1 MSTSNNTYKIDP
13 LNGENYIAWRRRLE
27 WILDDSDLWMV
38 TDGLEME
45 PVPVDA
51 RVPTQA
57 EQTAINEWKKKDKR
71 ALKEI
76 CLRISDEYLVY
87 IDHNTTAAK
96 LWTRLQGIFESR
108 AAIGIVNIRQE
119 FFWTIA
125 VDGVNM
131 DEHVRKL

>member
-1 MSTSNNTYKIDP
+1 MYKIDP
-13 LNGENYIAWRRRLE
+13 LNGENYITWHRWLE

-38 TDGLEME
+38 TNRSETE

-51 RVPTQA
+51 RAPTQV
-57 EQTAINEWKKKDKR
+57 ERTAINEWKKKKDKR
-71 ALKEI
+71 ARKEI
-76 CLRISDEYLVY
+76 CLRVSDEYLVY